1 MEQLDGLFVQFLRE
15 RRSTGAAAATL
26 RGYESSYKL
35 FTGLIPGIGLENITR
50 ETLIIF
56 FDKLRTR
63 ERGPRESK
71 KKIGVE
77 NTTLITYKNK
87 LGSFFNWLEDHKLIK
102 VNPFKGLKIAKPVEA
117 DRVYLINEEINKIF
131 TAIEFNIKW
140 KNKLIKKRN
149 LTIISIA
156 LFLGL
161 RKGEILGLKMS
172 DIYLDKK
179 QIVVRGATS
188 KSKKTR
194 TIPINNSALSVLLDY
209 LEERRKKNYLNEHL
223 FVSDNKD
230 VKFTEHGLKHMLVKV
245 ENRVGFSFHMHQFRH
260 TFACNLKRF
269 GYDIYEIMQY
279 LGHADIRMTVQ
290 YLRHF
295 PVEDTRKKLNDMEF
309 GELM

>member
-1 MEQLDGLFVQFLRE
+1 MEQLNDLFVQFMHE

-35 FTGLIPGIGLENITR
+35 FTGLMPGIGLEDITR
-50 ETLIIF
+50 ETLVNF
-56 FDKLRTR
+56 FDKLKTR
-63 ERGPRESK
+63 ERDPRESK

-77 NTTLITYKNK
+77 NTTLITYRNK
-87 LGSFFNWLEDHKLIK
+87 LGSFFRWLKKRKLIETS
-102 VNPFKGLKIAKPVEA
+102 PFEDLKMARPVEA
-117 DRVYLINEEINKIF
+117 GRIYLINEEVNKIF

-149 LTIISIA
+149 LAIISTA

-172 DIYLDKK
+172 DIYLDRK
-179 QIVVRGATS
+179 QLLVRGATS

-194 TIPINNSALSVLLDY
+194 IIPINNSALSILLDY
-209 LEERRKKNYLNEHL
+209 LEERRKKNYLNEYL

-230 VKFTEHGLKHMLVKV
+230 VKFTDHGLKHMLAKV
-245 ENRVGFSFHMHQFRH
+245 ENRVGFSFHIHQFRH
-260 TFACNLKRF
+260 TFGCNLKKI
-269 GYDIYEIMQY
+269 GYDVYEIMQF
-279 LGHADIRMTVQ
+279 LGHSDIRMTAK
-290 YLRHF
+290 YLRSF
-295 PVEDTRKKLNDMEF
+295 PVEDVRNKLNDMGL